1 MRSDCLAQMKG
12 CPPANREPTTRILR
26 FPEPGVYVQHLLQKK
41 VAGPPSSQPS
51 AIVRTMLRP
60 NRGSRL
66 HGMFGKSLH
75 RKLKA
80 APAQHALGNMSEPDA
95 SPPTARVI
103 NKELQ
108 DEEAAGM
115 FSSPDGQ
122 PSIGQ
127 ADQMWHELR
136 NSTIKMNTLVK
147 GLYSELRESNQKLEA
162 DMISMRA
169 DLARLAHI
177 VRTQQR
183 EGQPKDEATDAGPPS
198 PPSTPGEVLTLHS
211 NDTDVDVLK
220 RIKEE
225 QRQEIK
231 TLKEQLEILRGSLQQ
246 KDGDA
251 A

>member
-1 MRSDCLAQMKG
+1 
-12 CPPANREPTTRILR
+12 
-26 FPEPGVYVQHLLQKK
+26 
-41 VAGPPSSQPS
+41 
-51 AIVRTMLRP
+51 
-60 NRGSRL
+60 
-66 HGMFGKSLH
+66 
-75 RKLKA
+75 
-80 APAQHALGNMSEPDA
+80 MSEPDA

-183 EGQPKDEATDAGPPS
+183 EGQPKDEATGPPS

>member
-1 MRSDCLAQMKG
+1 
-12 CPPANREPTTRILR
+12 
-26 FPEPGVYVQHLLQKK
+26 
-41 VAGPPSSQPS
+41 
-51 AIVRTMLRP
+51 
-60 NRGSRL
+60 
-66 HGMFGKSLH
+66 MFGKSLH

-183 EGQPKDEATDAGPPS
+183 EGQPKDEATGPPS